1 MSEAHQRDAEI
12 RWCVTFVDS
21 VSGKPIELEVSAS
34 DADGAREQGWATLR
48 AARPPGLV
56 VVELV
61 NVRPAHP

>member
-1 MSEAHQRDAEI
+1 MTDAPQRQPGI
-12 RWCVTFVDS
+12 QWCVTFVDA

-34 DADGAREQGWATLR
+34 DADGAREQAWATLR

-61 NVRPAHP
+61 EVRPANP